1 MDCSHSLAPSDEEL
15 LRFALDGE
23 ALTEK
28 ASRHLE
34 QCGTC
39 QQRLAECKAVHTSL
53 LSRLYRRQCPT
64 GSKLS
69 YYCSDL
75 LPQDERISVATHLL
89 DCPLCAEEVVV
100 TRRFLA
106 EPLLPPSASF
116 SPTATVRRI
125 FCTLVRPQTQRA
137 LRREVPAL
145 AWPRRYRAESIDLSL
160 HLSRAEKGEYI
171 LMVIVTHTDSAESV
185 DTLEGIAA
193 ELYRTPEPQVPG
205 SKSSD
210 MSWQA
215 ETPLLRSQVDAMG
228 NIVFRA
234 VPVGEYVLIVHLAD
248 RELIIEE
255 LTIEQE

>member
-15 LRFALDGE
+15 LQVVLERE

-39 QQRLAECKAVHTSL
+39 QLRLAEYQALHASL

-64 GSKLS
+64 GTKLS
-69 YYCSDL
+69 YYCSGL

-89 DCPLCAEEVVV
+89 DCPLCAEEVAV
-100 TRRFLA
+100 TRRSLA
-106 EPLLPPSASF
+106 EPLLMPSTSF

-125 FCTLVRPQTQRA
+125 FCTLVSPQAQRVM
-137 LRREVPAL
+137 RREVPAPS
-145 AWPRRYRAESIDLSL
+145 WPRWYRAESIDLSL
-160 HLSRAEKGEYI
+160 HLSRVEKGEYV
-171 LMVIVTHTDSAESV
+171 LMVIISYTDSADSV
-185 DTLEGIAA
+185 DTLEGVTA
-193 ELYRTPEPQVPG
+193 ELYRAPYLPG
-205 SKSSD
+205 SESND

-215 ETPLLRSQVDAMG
+215 ETHLMRSQVDDIG

-234 VPVGEYVLIVHLAD
+234 VPVGEYVLIVHVPESD
-248 RELIIEE
+248 LIIED
-255 LTIEQE
+255 LTIG

>member
-15 LRFALDGE
+15 LKFALDEE

-34 QCGTC
+34 HCGTC
-39 QQRLAECKAVHTSL
+39 QQRLAEYRAIHTFL

-69 YYCSDL
+69 YFCADL

-89 DCPLCAEEVVV
+89 DCPLCAEEVVM

-106 EPLLPPSASF
+106 EPLLLPSASF
-116 SPTATVRRI
+116 SPTATIRRI
-125 FCTLVRPQTQRA
+125 FCTLVRSQTQRA
-137 LRREVPAL
+137 LRREVPEL
-145 AWPRRYRAESIDLSL
+145 AWPRRYQAESIDLSL
-160 HLSRAEKGEYI
+160 HLSHAEMGEYI
-171 LMVIVTHTDSAESV
+171 LMDIVIPTDSEESE

-193 ELYRTPEPQVPG
+193 ELYCIPEPQMAV

-215 ETPLLRSQVDAMG
+215 EKPLLRSQVDDNG
-228 NIVFRA
+228 NILFRA
-234 VPVGEYVLIVHLAD
+234 VPVGEYVLVVHLAD

-255 LTIEQE
+255 LSIEQE